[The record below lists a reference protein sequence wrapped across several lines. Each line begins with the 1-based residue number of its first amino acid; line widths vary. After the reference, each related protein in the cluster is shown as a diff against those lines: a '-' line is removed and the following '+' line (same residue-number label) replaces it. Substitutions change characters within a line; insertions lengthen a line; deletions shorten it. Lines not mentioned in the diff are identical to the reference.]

1 MNRPRK
7 VSIWASAGRRAA
19 GRGNTTAKWVNVTGT
34 SAATAKRTRTTP
46 RTTTG
51 SLRLR
56 RTPTSVPHTA
66 RVVAKVANHRLTAR
80 AGFRSHTT
88 TGQRHLDQRDQ
99 EETDDRRHGDAGASC
114 LPGGRG

>member
-66 RVVAKVANHRLTAR
+66 RVIAKVANHRLTAR
-80 AGFRSHTT
+80 VGFRSHTT
-88 TGQRHLDQRDQ
+88 P
-99 EETDDRRHGDAGASC
+99 ASATSISATRKRPTMGVMA
-114 LPGGRG
+114 PGR